1 MRIAL
6 GGLVMAT
13 TLACSNAQTAPAQQ
27 AATTQPP
34 PSIAQTSD
42 AVVAEIGDRK
52 ITMKELD
59 DRWQSMD
66 AAERSR
72 VAQLLYQNRRNVLD
86 RMMSD
91 LLIEQAAKAAGVPV
105 EKFTEDETAKRL
117 KPVTEADV
125 RQFYE
130 DNKDRTQGRSF
141 EQLSDQIR
149 SFLTSNRQQQ
159 ARAILVDDLKKKG
172 NATRILLEPPRVA
185 VEISNDDPSVGPA
198 TAPVTIVEFS
208 DYQ

>member
-6 GGLVMAT
+6 GGIVIAI

-27 AATTQPP
+27 AA
-34 PSIAQTSD
+34 AQSSTPEMAD
-42 AVVAEIGDRK
+42 AVVAEIGGRK

-66 AAERSR
+66 PGERSR
-72 VAQLLYQNRRNVLD
+72 ITQLLYQNRRNVLD
-86 RMMSD
+86 QMMGD
-91 LLIEQAAKAAGVPV
+91 LLIEQAAKTAGVPV
-105 EKFTEDETAKRL
+105 PKFTEDETAKRL

-130 DNKDRTQGRSF
+130 ENKDRAQGRSL

-159 ARAILVDDLKKKG
+159 ARAILVDDLKKKA

-185 VEISNDDPSVGPA
+185 VEISDDDPSVGPA

>member
-6 GGLVMAT
+6 GGIVIAIT
-13 TLACSNAQTAPAQQ
+13 VACSNAQTAPAQQ
-27 AATTQPP
+27 AATQSQPSTP
-34 PSIAQTSD
+34 QTAD
-42 AVVAEIGDRK
+42 AVVAEIGGRK

-66 AAERSR
+66 PAERSR
-72 VAQLLYQNRRNVLD
+72 ITQLLYQNRRNVLD
-86 RMMSD
+86 QMMGD
-91 LLIEQAAKAAGVPV
+91 LLIEQAAKTAGVPV
-105 EKFTEDETAKRL
+105 QKFTEDETAKRL

-130 DNKDRTQGRSF
+130 DNKDRAQGRSL

-149 SFLTSNRQQQ
+149 SFLTGNSQQQ
-159 ARAILVDDLKKKG
+159 ARAILVDDLKKKA
-172 NATRILLEPPRVA
+172 NATRILLEPPRIA
-185 VEISNDDPSVGPA
+185 VEISDDDPSVGPA

>member
-6 GGLVMAT
+6 GGIVIAI

-27 AATTQPP
+27 AATEPRTSAP
-34 PSIAQTSD
+34 QTAD
-42 AVVAEIGDRK
+42 AVVAEISGRK

-59 DRWQSMD
+59 DRWQSTD
-66 AAERSR
+66 PAERSR
-72 VAQLLYQNRRNVLD
+72 ITQLLYQNRRNVLD
-86 RMMSD
+86 QMMGD
-91 LLIEQAAKAAGVPV
+91 LLIEQAAKTAGVPV
-105 EKFTEDETAKRL
+105 PKFTEDETAKRL
-117 KPVTEADV
+117 KPVTEADL

-130 DNKDRTQGRSF
+130 DNKDRAQGRSF

-149 SFLTSNRQQQ
+149 SFLTGTRQQQ
-159 ARAILVDDLKKKG
+159 ARAILVDDLKKA

-185 VEISNDDPSVGPA
+185 VEITDDDPSVGPA

>member
-6 GGLVMAT
+6 GGIVIAI

-27 AATTQPP
+27 AATQPQ
-34 PSIAQTSD
+34 PSTPQTAD
-42 AVVAEIGDRK
+42 AVVAEIGGRK

-66 AAERSR
+66 PGERSR
-72 VAQLLYQNRRNVLD
+72 ITQLLYQNRRNVLD
-86 RMMSD
+86 QMMGD
-91 LLIEQAAKAAGVPV
+91 LLIEQAAKTAGVPV
-105 EKFTEDETAKRL
+105 PKFTEDETAKRL

-130 DNKDRTQGRSF
+130 ENKDRAQGRSF

-149 SFLTSNRQQQ
+149 SFLTGNRQQQ
-159 ARAILVDDLKKKG
+159 ARANLVDDLKKKA
-172 NATRILLEPPRVA
+172 NATRILLEPPRIA
-185 VEISNDDPSVGPA
+185 VEISDDDPSVGPA

>member
-6 GGLVMAT
+6 GGIVIAIT
-13 TLACSNAQTAPAQQ
+13 VACSNAQTAPAQQ
-27 AATTQPP
+27 AATQPQ
-34 PSIAQTSD
+34 PSTPQTAD
-42 AVVAEIGDRK
+42 AVVAEIGGRK

-72 VAQLLYQNRRNVLD
+72 ITQLLYQNRRNVLD
-86 RMMSD
+86 QMMGD
-91 LLIEQAAKAAGVPV
+91 LLIEQAATTAGVPV
-105 EKFTEDETAKRL
+105 PKFTEDETAKRL

-130 DNKDRTQGRSF
+130 DNRDRAQGRPF

-149 SFLTSNRQQQ
+149 SFLTGNRQQQ
-159 ARAILVDDLKKKG
+159 ARAILVDDLKKKAD
-172 NATRILLEPPRVA
+172 ATRILLEPPRIA
-185 VEISNDDPSVGPA
+185 VEISDDDPSVGPA

>member
-1 MRIAL
+1 
-6 GGLVMAT
+6 
-13 TLACSNAQTAPAQQ
+13 
-27 AATTQPP
+27 
-34 PSIAQTSD
+34 
-42 AVVAEIGDRK
+42 
-52 ITMKELD
+52 
-59 DRWQSMD
+59 MD
-66 AAERSR
+66 PAERSR
-72 VAQLLYQNRRNVLD
+72 ITQLLYQNRRNVLD
-86 RMMSD
+86 QMMGD
-91 LLIEQAAKAAGVPV
+91 LLIEQAAKTAGVPV
-105 EKFTEDETAKRL
+105 QKFSEDETAKRL

-149 SFLTSNRQQQ
+149 SFLTGNRQQQ
-159 ARAILVDDLKKKG
+159 ARAILVDDLKKKA
-172 NATRILLEPPRVA
+172 NATRILLEPPRIA

>member
-6 GGLVMAT
+6 GGIVIAI

-27 AATTQPP
+27 AATQAQPSTP
-34 PSIAQTSD
+34 ETAD
-42 AVVAEIGDRK
+42 AVVAEIGGRK

-59 DRWQSMD
+59 DRWQSTD
-66 AAERSR
+66 PGERSR
-72 VAQLLYQNRRNVLD
+72 ITQLLYQNRRNVLD
-86 RMMSD
+86 QMMGD
-91 LLIEQAAKAAGVPV
+91 LLIEQAAKTAALPVP
-105 EKFTEDETAKRL
+105 KFTEDETAKRL
-117 KPVTEADV
+117 KPVTEAEV

-130 DNKDRTQGRSF
+130 ENKDRAQGRSF

-149 SFLTSNRQQQ
+149 SFLTGNRQQQ
-159 ARAILVDDLKKKG
+159 ARAILVDDLKKA

-185 VEISNDDPSVGPA
+185 VEISDDDPSVGPA

>member
-6 GGLVMAT
+6 GGIVIAIT
-13 TLACSNAQTAPAQQ
+13 VACSNAQTAPAQQ
-27 AATTQPP
+27 AATQPQ
-34 PSIAQTSD
+34 PSTPQTAD
-42 AVVAEIGDRK
+42 AVVAEIGGRK

-66 AAERSR
+66 PAERSR
-72 VAQLLYQNRRNVLD
+72 VTQLLYQNRRNVLD
-86 RMMSD
+86 QMMGD
-91 LLIEQAAKAAGVPV
+91 LLIEQAAKTAGVPV
-105 EKFTEDETAKRL
+105 QKFTEDETAKRL

-130 DNKDRTQGRSF
+130 DNKDRAQGRPF
-141 EQLSDQIR
+141 DQLSDQIR
-149 SFLTSNRQQQ
+149 SFLTGNRQQQ
-159 ARAILVDDLKKKG
+159 ARAILVDDLKKK
-172 NATRILLEPPRVA
+172 ADTTRILLEPPRIA
-185 VEISNDDPSVGPA
+185 VEISDDDPSVGPA

>member
-1 MRIAL
+1 MRIVL
-6 GGLVMAT
+6 GGIVIAIT
-13 TLACSNAQTAPAQQ
+13 VACSNAQTAPAQQ
-27 AATTQPP
+27 AATQPQ
-34 PSIAQTSD
+34 PSTPQTAD
-42 AVVAEIGDRK
+42 AVVAEIGGRK

-66 AAERSR
+66 PAERSR
-72 VAQLLYQNRRNVLD
+72 ITQLLYQNRRNVLD
-86 RMMSD
+86 QMMGD
-91 LLIEQAAKAAGVPV
+91 LLIEQAANTAGVPV
-105 EKFTEDETAKRL
+105 QKFTEDETAKRL

-130 DNKDRTQGRSF
+130 DNKDRTQGRPF

-149 SFLTSNRQQQ
+149 SFLTGNRQQQ
-159 ARAILVDDLKKKG
+159 ARAILVDDLKKKAD
-172 NATRILLEPPRVA
+172 ATRILLEPPRIA
-185 VEISNDDPSVGPA
+185 VEISDDDPSVGPA

>member
-6 GGLVMAT
+6 GGFVIAI

-27 AATTQPP
+27 AAAQPQ
-34 PSIAQTSD
+34 PSTPETAD
-42 AVVAEIGDRK
+42 AVVAEIGGRK

-59 DRWQSMD
+59 DRWQSTD
-66 AAERSR
+66 PGERSR
-72 VAQLLYQNRRNVLD
+72 ITQLLYQNRRNVLD
-86 RMMSD
+86 QMMGD
-91 LLIEQAAKAAGVPV
+91 LLIEQAAKTAGVPV
-105 EKFTEDETAKRL
+105 PKFTEDETTKRL

-130 DNKDRTQGRSF
+130 ENKDRAQGRTL

-149 SFLTSNRQQQ
+149 SFLTGNRQQQ
-159 ARAILVDDLKKKG
+159 ARAILVDDLKKA

-185 VEISNDDPSVGPA
+185 VEISGDDPTVGPA

>member
-6 GGLVMAT
+6 GGIVIAIT
-13 TLACSNAQTAPAQQ
+13 VACSNAQTAPAQQ
-27 AATTQPP
+27 AATQSQPSTP
-34 PSIAQTSD
+34 QTAD
-42 AVVAEIGDRK
+42 AVVAEIGGRK

-66 AAERSR
+66 PAERSR
-72 VAQLLYQNRRNVLD
+72 ITQLLYQNRRNVLD
-86 RMMSD
+86 QMMGD
-91 LLIEQAAKAAGVPV
+91 LLIEQAAKTAGVPV
-105 EKFTEDETAKRL
+105 QKFTEDETAKRL

-130 DNKDRTQGRSF
+130 DNKDRAQGRSL

-149 SFLTSNRQQQ
+149 SFLTGNSQQQ
-159 ARAILVDDLKKKG
+159 ARAILVDDLKKKAD
-172 NATRILLEPPRVA
+172 ATRILLEPPRIA
-185 VEISNDDPSVGPA
+185 VEISDDDPSVGPA

>member
-6 GGLVMAT
+6 SGIVVALT
-13 TLACSNAQTAPAQQ
+13 IACSDAATAPAEQ
-27 AATTQPP
+27 AANQP
-34 PSIAQTSD
+34 A
-42 AVVAEIGDRK
+42 AVQAAPDTIIAEIDGRK

-66 AAERSR
+66 PAERARIS
-72 VAQLLYQNRRNVLD
+72 QLLYQNRRNVLD
-86 RMMSD
+86 QMMGD
-91 LLIEQAAKAAGVPV
+91 VLIEQAAKKAGVPV

-117 KPVTEADV
+117 KPVTDADV

-130 DNKDRTQGRSF
+130 ENKDRAQGRPF

-149 SFLTSNRQQQ
+149 AFLTGNRAQQ
-159 ARAILVDDLKKKG
+159 ARAILVDDLKKAG
-172 NATRILLEPPRVA
+172 ATRVLLEPPRVA
-185 VEISNDDPSVGPA
+185 VEISNDDPAVGPA

>member
-6 GGLVMAT
+6 GGIVIAIT
-13 TLACSNAQTAPAQQ
+13 VACSNAQTAPAQQ
-27 AATTQPP
+27 AATQPQ
-34 PSIAQTSD
+34 PSTPQTAD
-42 AVVAEIGDRK
+42 AVVAEIGGRK

-66 AAERSR
+66 PAERSR
-72 VAQLLYQNRRNVLD
+72 ITQLLYQNRRNVLD
-86 RMMSD
+86 QMMGD
-91 LLIEQAAKAAGVPV
+91 LLIEQAAKTAGVPV
-105 EKFTEDETAKRL
+105 QKFTEDETAKRL

-130 DNKDRTQGRSF
+130 DNKDRTQGRPF

-149 SFLTSNRQQQ
+149 SFLTGNRQQQ
-159 ARAILVDDLKKKG
+159 ARAILVDDLKKKAD
-172 NATRILLEPPRVA
+172 ATRILLEPPRIA
-185 VEISNDDPSVGPA
+185 VEISDDDPSVGPA

>member
-6 GGLVMAT
+6 GGLVMAI

-34 PSIAQTSD
+34 AMPQTSD

-52 ITMKELD
+52 VTMKELD

-66 AAERSR
+66 PAERSR

-86 RMMSD
+86 RMMAD
-91 LLIEQAAKAAGVPV
+91 LLIEQAAKSAGVPV

-149 SFLTSNRQQQ
+149 EFLTSNRQQQ
-159 ARAILVDDLKKKG
+159 ARAILVDDLKKKSI
-172 NATRILLEPPRVA
+172 ATRILLEPPRVA

-198 TAPVTIVEFS
+198 NAPVTIVEFS